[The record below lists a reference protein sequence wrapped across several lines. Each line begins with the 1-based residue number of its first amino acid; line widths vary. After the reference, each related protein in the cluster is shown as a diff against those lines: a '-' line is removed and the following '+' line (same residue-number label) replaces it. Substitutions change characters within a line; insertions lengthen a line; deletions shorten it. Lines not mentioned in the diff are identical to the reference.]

1 MTIETHPFFY
11 GILPYNLFIPRDLVL
26 GLEMVSEDGFSH
38 ITLAQTHFLSR
49 FILSD
54 LGNTKLSLLLLT
66 QTQ

>member
-1 MTIETHPFFY
+1 M
-11 GILPYNLFIPRDLVL
+11 L
-26 GLEMVSEDGFSH
+26 GLEMVSGCEFPYL
-38 ITLAQTHFLSR
+38 TLAQTHFLSR